1 MVDWVF
7 WKGFLSGAA
16 SVALVFLTL
25 IKGIAA
31 LKSILPN
38 RAKPQLLDIQNC
50 CISIG
55 PDTTFEP
62 FWFELLVNN
71 AGSKDCSV
79 ISVELR
85 LPNGDISKLVWASSS
100 TRLPKTIAAGQ
111 TERITRNGQCGGKA
125 QYGQCSKPQGLNT
138 SKERLALQ
146 PQQNS
151 VEGTVVV
158 KFNTKKII
166 EKKTIFMVTSRFPC
180 D

>member
-1 MVDWVF
+1 VVDWVF

-111 TERITRNGQCGGKA
+111 TERITRNGQCG
-125 QYGQCSKPQGLNT
+125 KPQGLNT

-158 KFNTKKII
+158 KFNTNKII
-166 EKKTIFMVTSRFPC
+166 EKKTIFTVTSRFPC